1 MIFLKRTWAEIN
13 LDNLAFNVKEIQ
25 KKLPDCTE
33 MMAVV
38 KANAYGHGD
47 RLIANEL
54 QNLGIHLFGVSN
66 LEEAISL
73 RNDNIKGEIL
83 ILGASPENTAKELSE
98 FNVTQTV
105 FSLEYAKKLNEKAV
119 ENSVTVNCHIKLD
132 TGMGRIGFNCDNL
145 EEIVSAYNLSNLN
158 VTGIFSHLSSADDL
172 SRTGKSYTLNQA
184 ERFNKTIADLEN
196 KNVIFKTKH
205 LQNSA
210 GILNYKDFKYDM
222 VRAGIILYGLPVD
235 TFKGCDI
242 PLKPVM
248 KLFSTVSMV
257 KDVKKGD
264 FISYSRKFKA
274 KKDMRLA
281 TVPIGYADGYL
292 RAFSN
297 KARMIVNG
305 HYADIVGAI
314 CMDQLLINVT
324 NIPNVKAGD
333 TVTVVGAENDC
344 EITFSELA
352 KMADTIHYELAC
364 LVGKR
369 VPRVY
374 QKNGKIF
381 DVVDYII

>member
-1 MIFLKRTWAEIN
+1 
-13 LDNLAFNVKEIQ
+13 
-25 KKLPDCTE
+25 
-33 MMAVV
+33 
-38 KANAYGHGD
+38 
-47 RLIANEL
+47 
-54 QNLGIHLFGVSN
+54 
-66 LEEAISL
+66 
-73 RNDNIKGEIL
+73 
-83 ILGASPENTAKELSE
+83 
-98 FNVTQTV
+98 
-105 FSLEYAKKLNEKAV
+105 
-119 ENSVTVNCHIKLD
+119 
-132 TGMGRIGFNCDNL
+132 
-145 EEIVSAYNLSNLN
+145 
-158 VTGIFSHLSSADDL
+158 
-172 SRTGKSYTLNQA
+172 
-184 ERFNKTIADLEN
+184 
-196 KNVIFKTKH
+196 
-205 LQNSA
+205 
-210 GILNYKDFKYDM
+210 
-222 VRAGIILYGLPVD
+222 
-235 TFKGCDI
+235 
-242 PLKPVM
+242 
-248 KLFSTVSMV
+248 
-257 KDVKKGD
+257 
-264 FISYSRKFKA
+264 
-274 KKDMRLA
+274 MRLA